1 MSDYRHWPRRDGARW
16 IQSSV
21 YVPPQW
27 SIQFYADL
35 KIIMMAVAETH
46 SHAIILAV
54 HEMAE
59 RLRERSKNE
68 PRV

>member
-1 MSDYRHWPRRDGARW
+1 MPDYRHWPSRHGARW
-16 IQSSV
+16 TATAV
-21 YVPPQW
+21 KLPPDW
-27 SIQFYADL
+27 ERQFYSDID
-35 KIIMMAVAETH
+35 IIKLACAENL

-59 RLRERSKNE
+59 QLRERSKNE